1 MMTEYMYLLN
11 FSMWEFGKEFWGDG
25 GSLAP
30 EWSNKARTVQG
41 VRKHNPLGYKLFM
54 TYFNPVLSKPDI
66 KTLRRMFKN
75 HDKGESG
82 YVAE

>member
-1 MMTEYMYLLN
+1 
-11 FSMWEFGKEFWGDG
+11 
-25 GSLAP
+25 
-30 EWSNKARTVQG
+30 
-41 VRKHNPLGYKLFM
+41 M